1 MYLVSKS
8 VLGYPVTY
16 KTMIRLLP
24 FYYRFWIEQAQHIGP
39 VARLNC
45 ERYCYSFI
53 YSTAR
58 RVDELDFRIQNVGTR
73 AAGSSKGEVYLAT
86 FTTQPN
92 LIRLGEIAVP
102 ALASFAETDRS
113 RFICS
118 TPSHI
123 TAGSKTLMIRVDSKK
138 QSSEWIK

>member
-1 MYLVSKS
+1 MGQSPALIAKDVAIRSS
-8 VLGYPVTY
+8 TTQLGEY
-16 KTMIRLLP
+16 I
-24 FYYRFWIEQAQHIGP
+24 
-39 VARLNC
+39 
-45 ERYCYSFI
+45 
-53 YSTAR
+53 
-58 RVDELDFRIQNVGTR
+58 ELDFRIQNEGIL

-113 RFICS
+113 QFNFS

-123 TAGSKTLMIRVDSKK
+123 TAGSKTLIIRVDSKK
-138 QSSEWIK
+138 QSSEWIASNDFSSISYQVEMDRCYFSHLAHPSNRPT